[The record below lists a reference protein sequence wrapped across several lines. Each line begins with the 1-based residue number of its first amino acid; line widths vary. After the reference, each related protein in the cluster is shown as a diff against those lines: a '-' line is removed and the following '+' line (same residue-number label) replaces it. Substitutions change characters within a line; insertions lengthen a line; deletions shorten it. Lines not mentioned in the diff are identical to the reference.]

1 MQATIARLWIP
12 LRTKRTPCCR
22 LDEIETLRADG
33 LNNRPFS
40 RVRQGAEALSHRTLP
55 LRLLHRARMLQCCR
69 QKDAQIAHMQAQLL
83 AAHNAQATLQQ
94 RVIELERLLSI
105 QQQQQ
110 IALSALNGLGPQALA
125 LAASGLLPGLASLR
139 AGTAI
144 GPLPAQGPPAALAM
158 NLIGTGQPPNGTM
171 LPISTEAVTAPSS
184 GSGGSPPQSTS
195 PRSSPSPPQR
205 ASPTPA
211 VEAHELP
218 APMRIPSGSLPEVG
232 TCSEPEVCCR
242 TNAEVPTN
250 EAPIK
255 QLHATATATASSVQ
269 PAAPQVQPES
279 EPEAS
284 NMLELLCTVAGR
296 EAKPGDGSPTSP
308 DRPSVLGRHEVHRPS
323 SHRHPQE
330 MLPAGQS
337 EGDGSPN
344 DRLAKALAGVGAAGS
359 LARIR
364 QQSAALAA
372 KTAPSWHGLEVKRQ
386 RVGY

>member
-1 MQATIARLWIP
+1 MI
-12 LRTKRTPCCR
+12 
-22 LDEIETLRADG
+22 
-33 LNNRPFS
+33 NNRAFS
-40 RVRQGAEALSHRTLP
+40 RVRQGAEALSHRAPP
-55 LRLLHRARMLQCCR
+55 LWLLLSARMLQCCR

-125 LAASGLLPGLASLR
+125 LAASGLLPGLTSLR
-139 AGTAI
+139 AGSAM
-144 GPLPAQGPPAALAM
+144 GPLPGQGPQTALAM
-158 NLIGTGQPPNGTM
+158 NLIGTGQAPHSAM
-171 LPISTEAVTAPSS
+171 LPISTEAVAAPSS

-205 ASPTPA
+205 ASPTLP

-232 TCSEPEVCCR
+232 TCSEPE
-242 TNAEVPTN
+242 AEVPSN

-255 QLHATATATASSVQ
+255 QLHATATAPVSTAQ
-269 PAAPQVQPES
+269 PAAPQAQPES

-284 NMLELLCTVAGR
+284 NMLELLCTVASR
-296 EAKPGDGSPTSP
+296 DSKPGDGTPMSP
-308 DRPSVLGRHEVHRPS
+308 DRPSAPGRHELQRS
-323 SHRHPQE
+323 ALHRHPQE
-330 MLPAGQS
+330 MLPAAQS
-337 EGDGSPN
+337 QGGGSPN